1 MGRNVQTEHLE
12 STCSRCSIGCGMK
25 IVTRGGNVLRI
36 DSDWASPVNR
46 GLLCKR
52 GRFEPLYDERPRI
65 TAPLLKRKGTAVPAS
80 WDEALQ
86 AVSDQIGGVKAK
98 DLGVL
103 ASTHATNE
111 ALYLVDSL
119 FRQELKAGNVGIL
132 NDATPKLFGKVP
144 GRLADIDGSDLIL
157 VVGADPLTDQPVAS
171 YPLKRAMDRGVRIVV
186 VDFKENGLAPF
197 ASMSLG
203 MTEIKKAV
211 AIAERAEHPAVLYG
225 SSVTETVADALKKLA
240 KKASFIPI
248 EPGVNTHAA
257 VAFGLNNGFKPSATK
272 VLYVLLGEQDWDCEE
287 VLKKIPKNA
296 FVVAQASFRNTL
308 TDRAD
313 VVLPMAIWSE
323 RGGNLTNT
331 EGRLRKLNKAV
342 EPQGEAKPD
351 WEALSLLAGKLGK
364 KLGASLKELSGRA
377 NKQFKP

>member
-1 MGRNVQTEHLE
+1 
-12 STCSRCSIGCGMK
+12 MK

-36 DSDWASPVNR
+36 DSDWTAQVNQ

-52 GRFEPLYDERPRI
+52 GRFEPLFDERQRI
-65 TAPLLKRKGTAVPAS
+65 TVPLLKRKSTSVQVT

-86 AVSDQIGGVKAK
+86 AVSEQIGSMKAK

-103 ASTHATNE
+103 ASTNATNE
-111 ALYLVDSL
+111 ALYLIDKL
-119 FRQELKAGNVGIL
+119 FRQELEAGNVGIL
-132 NDATPKLFGKVP
+132 NDATPKLFGKAP
-144 GRLADIDGSDLIL
+144 GKLADIEGSDLIL
-157 VVGADPLTDQPVAS
+157 VVGADPATDQPVAS
-171 YPLKRAMDRGVRIVV
+171 YPIKRALDRGVRIIV
-186 VDFKENGLAPF
+186 VDFKENGLTPF
-197 ASMSLG
+197 AHMSLG

-211 AIAERAEHPAVLYG
+211 DIADRAEHPVVLYG
-225 SSVTETVADALKKLA
+225 SGVTETVSDALKKLS

-257 VAFGLNNGFKPSATK
+257 VAFGLNNGFKPSAAK
-272 VLYVLLGEQDWDCEE
+272 FLYVLLGEQSWDCEE

-296 FVVAQASFRNTL
+296 FVVAQASFRTSL

-323 RGGNLTNT
+323 RGGSLTNT

-342 EPQGEAKPD
+342 EPRGEAKPD

-364 KLGASLKELSGRA
+364 KLGASLRELSGRA
-377 NKQFKP
+377 NKQFKS